1 MKKDEKVAKKKS
13 MGKSILGQM
22 FSFNRQNVSL
32 IEEQVQS
39 PFRTMFKNFLQNKIA
54 LIGLITFVLIFAS
67 CFILPIFFP
76 LDVNFQDVT
85 QQNIAPG
92 FSMLNIPKE
101 LNGDIKQI
109 DEGATFGVG
118 ISKKGKTY
126 IWGKLDK
133 KLKNMP
139 DMNNIT
145 QVSAGINHVLALD
158 NNGKL
163 YTWGYDRLRLN
174 KIPLELKNVKNIKQ
188 IEAGHQISF
197 VLTDDGKIV
206 HWGNDNLISLDYK
219 KYQGQIEKIVANTTT
234 LLAITKDK
242 KVVALS
248 QKETPFSNIDQSLN
262 NNVLDIASTDKTA
275 IALKKDGTVMVWGA
289 DNIDAFG
296 TKDIPK
302 NIQGKVKQIS
312 AGRSHFTAL
321 LTTGEVVCWGRNN
334 FNQCSI
340 SSAINKK
347 NDTQQ
352 ISSGYY
358 QNYAIDQ
365 NGKAKTWGLKGY
377 LFGTDGYGRD
387 IFSRLIAGGRM
398 TMTIGAIAVIIS
410 TIIGVIVG
418 GFAGYYGGK
427 TDNFLM
433 RFAEIISS
441 IPFLPFAMILSSFLG
456 NSISETGRIS
466 IIMVILGV
474 LSWTGLA
481 RLVRAEILAQREKE
495 FVTSAKAVGIKE
507 LSIIFKHILP
517 NVITVV
523 IVNTTLNF
531 ATCMLT
537 ESALSFLGFG
547 VVEPKPT
554 WGNMLTGSQSST
566 VISTYW
572 WRWIFPSLA
581 LSFSTISINL
591 IGDGLRDAIDPRSN
605 ER

>member
-1 MKKDEKVAKKKS
+1 
-13 MGKSILGQM
+13 
-22 FSFNRQNVSL
+22 
-32 IEEQVQS
+32 
-39 PFRTMFKNFLQNKIA
+39 
-54 LIGLITFVLIFAS
+54 
-67 CFILPIFFP
+67 
-76 LDVNFQDVT
+76 
-85 QQNIAPG
+85 
-92 FSMLNIPKE
+92 
-101 LNGDIKQI
+101 
-109 DEGATFGVG
+109 
-118 ISKKGKTY
+118 
-126 IWGKLDK
+126 GKLDK

-158 NNGKL
+158 DNGKL